1 MDIRKKLKYP
11 PYYFLCNIRISGKD
25 QNNLVTEANKIKRSL
40 ERNLKNTI
48 ILGPS
53 SSIIFKMNN
62 IFRYNI
68 LLKYKKEDN
77 LYDILEKI
85 LEHYKSNASV
95 KVDIDF
101 NPSQMI

>member
-1 MDIRKKLKYP
+1 
-11 PYYFLCNIRISGKD
+11 
-25 QNNLVTEANKIKRSL
+25 
-40 ERNLKNTI
+40 
-48 ILGPS
+48 
-53 SSIIFKMNN
+53 MNN

-85 LEHYKSNASV
+85 LEHYKSNVSV